1 MKMWV
6 FKWLL
11 HSPQTLSEVTDLLA
25 EVLLV
30 GVSAQSAQLEIYQA
44 MSVSAEHW
52 MQWLAPAGNEQF
64 LKQFI

>member
-44 MSVSAEHW
+44 MSVSAEH
-52 MQWLAPAGNEQF
+52 
-64 LKQFI
+64 